1 MNDET
6 ARPKLVPVPA
16 EHEASEEPAAKETI
30 KSAVNPFANL
40 DALRNPQDYEEFL
53 GGEAVS
59 SFAVR
64 TLREGMHL
72 RVNPDPNY
80 TLYGQY
86 TVATRNGTYFI
97 YPQFRE
103 ALGPLP
109 RRCNLHVAVDG
120 HGQYFLLLIKQ
131 PNPGQGQEDNVWY
144 TSARTV
150 AAAAM
155 KGWVKVTKP
164 GGDRGWGYVPVQH
177 KMFEPEWP
185 TRSFEDLLNSA
196 FPEHVVMSLNHE
208 LIQQYKE
215 RGA

>member
-1 MNDET
+1 
-6 ARPKLVPVPA
+6 
-16 EHEASEEPAAKETI
+16 
-30 KSAVNPFANL
+30 
-40 DALRNPQDYEEFL
+40 
-53 GGEAVS
+53 
-59 SFAVR
+59 
-64 TLREGMHL
+64 
-72 RVNPDPNY
+72 
-80 TLYGQY
+80 
-86 TVATRNGTYFI
+86 
-97 YPQFRE
+97 
-103 ALGPLP
+103 
-109 RRCNLHVAVDG
+109 VDG

-164 GGDRGWGYVPVQH
+164 GGDRGRVTSSFSY

-185 TRSFEDLLNSA
+185 TRPFEDLLNSA
-196 FPEHVVMSLNHE
+196 FPEHVVMSLNHD

>member
-1 MNDET
+1 MSDET
-6 ARPKLVPVPA
+6 TRPKLVTLSSDQESQEQA
-16 EHEASEEPAAKETI
+16 EKRAA
-30 KSAVNPFANL
+30 NPFANL

-59 SFAVR
+59 AFAVR
-64 TLREGMHL
+64 TLKEGRFL
-72 RVNPDPNY
+72 RVNPDQNY
-80 TLYGQY
+80 SLFNQY
-86 TVATRNGTYFI
+86 TVATRTGTYFV

-120 HGQYFLLLIKQ
+120 HGEYFLLLIKQ
-131 PNPGQGQEDNVWY
+131 PNPGQGQEDNAWY

-164 GGDRGWGYVPVQH
+164 GRDRWGHVPVQH

-185 TRSFEDLLNSA
+185 TRSFEDLLNQA
-196 FPEHVVMSLNHE
+196 FPEHVVMSLNHD
-208 LIQQYKE
+208 LIQQFKE